1 MLVDVLPDY
10 LPVLDSVPPGGMI
23 YYLQFESQLR
33 GRRHQNTFFCTF
45 NGGDKSVFD
54 FFRDQQLEIGLR
66 LASMQSW
73 DCFQV
78 GFLFVKLFPPPYVV
92 MFIPTAYPGL
102 WLEPAAPNS
111 VSAIWSCETKQ
122 SGRKRWMR
130 KFLFGMPASWID
142 GDHLNGE
149 GLIRMSGRTS
159 AWGQLWHEDYT
170 DWPYTMGK
178 MNRYHNG
185 SYRSPLVPTN
195 YWPLDRYYMRDYL
208 VKHRHVR
215 RSQRWP
221 NIT

>member
-1 MLVDVLPDY
+1 MLTDILPDY
-10 LPVLDSVPPGGMI
+10 EPTLASVPPDGMI
-23 YYLQFESQLR
+23 YYLQFESTLR

-73 DCFQV
+73 EVFQV

-92 MFIPTAYPGL
+92 MFIPTAYFGL
-102 WLEPAAPNS
+102 WLEPAARNQDT
-111 VSAIWSCETKQ
+111 AIWSFETVQ
-122 SGRKRWMR
+122 SGYKRWGR
-130 KFLFGMPASWID
+130 KFLYGMPASWID
-142 GDHLNGE
+142 GDKLTPDGWLH
-149 GLIRMSGRTS
+149 MAARTS
-159 AWGQLWHEDYT
+159 TWGQLWHTDYT

-185 SYRSPLVPTN
+185 SYHSPLNPIN
-195 YWPLDRYYMRDYL
+195 YWPLDRYYMRNRL
-208 VKHRHVR
+208 VKHRHPK